1 MTTNNIILEEDGGPD
16 GTGRQFY
23 KPTKLTINRSSQYN
37 QHREPSKWQF
47 SFVGLDGWWT
57 VPRDWN
63 KEERPLDNGVEV
75 DVVLSARGNYK
86 DMTSIIIIESENPEP
101 KVEPK
106 ISNPSDEKPVPKV
119 QDPSLAKPDAA
130 RDSRISRP
138 GQNFD
143 RNRSIEQQVAHKA
156 MTERITSIEQF
167 TTSLIKAIDVQ
178 GFDKNVILQ
187 ALTTA
192 IKEREYFNE
201 EWKQQQLQLWEG

>member
-1 MTTNNIILEEDGGPD
+1 M
-16 GTGRQFY
+16 
-23 KPTKLTINRSSQYN
+23 
-37 QHREPSKWQF
+37 
-47 SFVGLDGWWT
+47 
-57 VPRDWN
+57 
-63 KEERPLDNGVEV
+63 
-75 DVVLSARGNYK
+75 
-86 DMTSIIIIESENPEP
+86 
-101 KVEPK
+101 
-106 ISNPSDEKPVPKV
+106 
-119 QDPSLAKPDAA
+119 AKPDAA

-138 GQNFD
+138 EQNFD